1 MQITRL
7 PGALRNWRD
16 PVATVPDLPDTGNRE
31 GDIRVVLTGPGDGAP
46 VIRVFKGGVWT
57 VPAGEIALQWLTGS
71 GAPGNETGSEGQF
84 YVDTAAPGLDFYV
97 KSGGEWVFSGQ
108 LRGPAGEA
116 GGEGGADTG
125 QLMGFDEGVLGDAT
139 SEGEP
144 LPDTVTAEILPY
156 EIEFFEGSYEG
167 APPPELGNPGSLAR
181 DTAAGD
187 GQNAI
192 WYRHGRTGWELLGV
206 TAGGAILDT
215 DGPPDNGTGEDMDL
229 AVDAAAGKAYIK
241 DSGSWS
247 EVYDIGTQLGVAMA
261 SLRFA
266 LYSGATAREAARLED
281 IQALDGDAGTDGFSV
296 GWYDH
301 SDPQVAVVF
310 TAGSPTAETALGLRR
325 WRAAIRRDGEDA
337 ATRISTYVVRLPAGP
352 ALVMLDRTLPG
363 AELAAFAGPLLGGPG
378 PFVPMVPV
386 EGAAF
391 HQGAWQRVLSVDS
404 DGWPVLE
411 PAGGPAVP
419 ARTLD
424 LVFDAGEMDPDG
436 ETTFSDWETMMAFI
450 LDAIGTGGALSARI
464 RCRSDI
470 DVPPGGVEV
479 LGTEVWPVGGLAFI
493 NAKNSYSAGGNAS
506 PVVIT
511 LGRTVEDMTETAR
524 AVLAGQPEFSGGPFE
539 IFGESEEDF
548 QWLTVGTAGGAPE
561 SGTRLVLDDVRVA
574 NESGA
579 GVIGS
584 FFAQGAVVVGR
595 GRTRF
600 DAGSFQHD
608 AGHAPLVL
616 LDGQSVLA
624 ENAVVGIDDDS
635 HGVTVV
641 QLTQETRAST
651 VHAGYSG
658 TVTAVT
664 PDRLGDSMDDPDGA
678 PAAYIRLDLSNGK
691 LRISDG
697 VGNWET
703 VTLDT

>member
-16 PVATVPDLPDTGNRE
+16 PVATVPDLPDAGNRE

-46 VIRVFKGGVWT
+46 VIRIWKGGVWT
-57 VPAGEIALQWLTGS
+57 VPAGESALQWLTGS
-71 GAPGNETGSEGQF
+71 GAPGNETGSDGQF
-84 YVDTAAPGLDFYV
+84 YVDTASPGLDFYV
-97 KSGGEWVFSGQ
+97 KSGGEWAFSGQ
-108 LRGPAGEA
+108 LRGPAGEPV
-116 GGEGGADTG
+116 GEGGADTG

-325 WRAAIRRDGEDA
+325 WRAAIRRDGKDGS
-337 ATRISTYVVRLPAGP
+337 TRISTYAVQLPDGP
-352 ALVMLDRTLPG
+352 ALVMLDRTQSG
-363 AELAAFAGPLLGGPG
+363 AELAAFVGPLLGTPG
-378 PFVPMVPV
+378 PFLPMAPV
-386 EGAAF
+386 SGAAF
-391 HQGAWQRVLSVDS
+391 HEGMWKRVLSVDS
-404 DGWPVLE
+404 DGWPVLG
-411 PAGGPAVP
+411 PTSGASAGIVE
-419 ARTLD
+419 
-424 LVFDAGEMDPDG
+424 LVFDSGATPDG
-436 ETTFSDWETMMAFI
+436 STVFSDWESMMEF
-450 LDAIGTGGALSARI
+450 LMDAIAEGAPGARI
-464 RCRSDI
+464 RCRSNI
-470 DVPPGGVEV
+470 SV
-479 LGTEVWPVGGLAFI
+479 PVGGVPFGELQIWPVEGIEFV
-493 NAKNSYSAGGNAS
+493 NARNSYSTGGNAS
-506 PVVIT
+506 PIVIT
-511 LGRTVEDMTETAR
+511 LEITEEESVETAR
-524 AVLAGQPEFSGGPFE
+524 AILAGTPRFSGGPFE
-539 IFGESEEDF
+539 VEGLSGEDA
-548 QWLTVGTAGGAPE
+548 QLLITGTAGGNPE
-561 SGTRLVLDDVRVA
+561 TGSRLVLDDVA
-574 NESGA
+574 ISNGAGA
-579 GVIGS
+579 GVIGGLITT
-584 FFAQGAVVVGR
+584 AGTVVIGR
-595 GRTRF
+595 GRTVLGP
-600 DAGSFQHD
+600 GSFHHD
-608 AGHAPLVL
+608 DGLAPLVL

-624 ENAVVGIDDDS
+624 DDAVVGIDDDS
-635 HGVTVV
+635 QGLTVV
-641 QLTQETRAST
+641 HLTQETRAST

-658 TVTAVT
+658 TVSALT
-664 PDRLGDSMDDPDGA
+664 PDRLGDSMDDPEGA
-678 PAAYIRLDLSNGK
+678 PAAYIRLDLSSGK
-691 LRISDG
+691 LRVSDG
-697 VGNWET
+697 AGGWET